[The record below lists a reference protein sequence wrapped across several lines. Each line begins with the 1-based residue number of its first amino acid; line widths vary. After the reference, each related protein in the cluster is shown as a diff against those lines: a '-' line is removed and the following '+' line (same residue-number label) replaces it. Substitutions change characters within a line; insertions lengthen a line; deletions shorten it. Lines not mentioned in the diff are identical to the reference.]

1 MSTNKKP
8 TGQDLVQFLNRFRG
22 RKYHLGVLVPK
33 ANKNYAG
40 AFDCAEFAS
49 YGVYQVGGFLYG
61 CVKNSGN
68 PNNSDAY
75 TGFWNRD
82 AKQIGKIISIPD
94 AIKTKGAFLLR
105 VAASGVIGHIV
116 CSQGDGTTIEAN
128 STKYGVNNFKTT
140 GRRFDFGIILSQFDY
155 TVSSIDVSTVNQK
168 PKNKVYYFS
177 IPRMVDP
184 IIGDV
189 QKKLKSLGYYFGNID
204 NDFGSG
210 TMRALKLFQ
219 NDKGC
224 VPDGE
229 FMVDGETWKALRL

>member
-1 MSTNKKP
+1 MNNSVKP
-8 TGQDLVQFLNRFRG
+8 TGTDLVHFLNRYRG
-22 RKYHLGVLVPK
+22 GRYHLGVLVPK
-33 ANKNYAG
+33 ANKTYSG
-40 AFDCAEFAS
+40 PFDCAEFAS

-68 PNNSDAY
+68 PNSADSY
-75 TGFWNRD
+75 TGYWSRD
-82 AKQIGKIISIPD
+82 AQRVGKIISIAD

-105 VAASGVIGHIV
+105 VAANGAIGHIV

-128 STKYGVNNFKTT
+128 NTKYGVGNFKTT
-140 GRRFDFGIILSQFDY
+140 GRRFDYGILLDQFEY
-155 TVSSIDVSTVNQK
+155 SPSNIDVSTVNEK

-177 IPRMVDP
+177 NPRMVDP
-184 IIGDV
+184 LIGNV
-189 QKKLKSLGYYFGNID
+189 QKALKLMGYYFGNID

-210 TMRALKLFQ
+210 TMHALKDFQ
-219 NDKGC
+219 NEHGC